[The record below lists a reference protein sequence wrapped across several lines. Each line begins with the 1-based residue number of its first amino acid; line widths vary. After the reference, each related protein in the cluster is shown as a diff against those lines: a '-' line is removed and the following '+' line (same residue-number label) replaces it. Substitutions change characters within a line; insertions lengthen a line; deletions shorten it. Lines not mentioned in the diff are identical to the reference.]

1 MKIVES
7 RYAWLVIVMMTVFPW
22 FAQADSHPFVIE
34 SFTSHTFDIARDKQF
49 PVLIRV
55 TKAVELQVDIV
66 SPDGDLA
73 KTLYPMQSTNA
84 GVLKLSWNGTD
95 MRDQPVPNEA
105 WFPVVRYRQ
114 NNTQISVSPRDSSGG
129 EVIEHVPLTIESPHR
144 LKINLGTPAR
154 VLMRAGIQSGAMLRT
169 VVNWQPKAAG
179 THVIQWNGRDRSEV
193 FPFTGLANFAVMATA
208 YQLPEH
214 SILTWQNESISY
226 TQWRRSLGYPEQSAD
241 QRASIQETRKGQ
253 VLSKVF
259 FKPKYL
265 PLDPRV
271 QLALQQNPDS
281 QLTTVEVDIPLAD
294 RGLVEESL
302 YEVGFFID
310 GEFVS
315 EEEQGYVPF
324 TWQFK
329 PSNYSK
335 GVHYLTVN
343 ITGFDGQVGVSS
355 VKFVNE

>member
-7 RYAWLVIVMMTVFPW
+7 RYAWLMIVMMTVFPW

-34 SFTSHTFDIARDKQF
+34 SFTSHTFDIARDQQF
-49 PVLIRV
+49 PIMIRV
-55 TKAVELQVDIV
+55 AEATELQVDIV
-66 SPDGDLA
+66 SPDGDLV
-73 KTLYPMQSTNA
+73 KTLYPMQSTAA

-95 MRDQPVPNEA
+95 MRNQPVPNEA
-105 WFPVVRYRQ
+105 WLPVIRYRQ
-114 NNTQISVSPRDSSGG
+114 SGTLISVSPQDSSGG
-129 EVIEHVPLTIESPHR
+129 EVIEHVPLTIESAHR
-144 LKINLGTPAR
+144 LKINLDTPAR

-169 VVNWQPKAAG
+169 IVNWQPKAAG
-179 THVIQWNGRDRSEV
+179 AHVIQWNGRDTSDV
-193 FPFTGLANFAVMATA
+193 FPFTGLENFAVMATA
-208 YQLPEH
+208 YQLPDN
-214 SILTWQNESISY
+214 SIITWRNEAKSY
-226 TQWRRSLGYPEQSAD
+226 THWRQSLGYPEQSAD
-241 QRASIQETRKGQ
+241 QRASIQETRNGQ
-253 VLSKVF
+253 LLSKVF

-271 QLALQQNPDS
+271 QLRLKQHPES
-281 QLTTVEVDIPLAD
+281 QLATVEVDIPQQD